1 MRFADLFA
9 DAARGPQAAR
19 RPEGTTMSSSH
30 LDTGPRSPSDAGASV
45 SWRINAERLMLLAW
59 SRAILLQ
66 FAHPLIAAG
75 VHDHSTFRQSAV
87 APLVRLHHT
96 VRAMVSLTF
105 GDDVRREETL
115 ERIRSIHRRVN
126 GRLADSVGPFPA
138 GTPYSAED
146 PALVLWVHA
155 TLLDSIVPL
164 YDALVAPLG
173 DDARDAYCAESAAVA
188 IALGAIEA
196 DTPRRWRDLR
206 AYMERMLRSPEITV
220 GPQARALA
228 AAVLAPPIRALL
240 WPGLTVNRLVAVG
253 TLPARV
259 RDEYGFAWTPRE
271 ARRLAR
277 VTAAVRASRR
287 VPLSLVWQWPEA
299 RRRSPRAAPRR
310 HRRTPLPTGR

>member
-1 MRFADLFA
+1 
-9 DAARGPQAAR
+9 
-19 RPEGTTMSSSH
+19 
-30 LDTGPRSPSDAGASV
+30 
-45 SWRINAERLMLLAW
+45 MLLAW

-75 VHDHSTFRQSAV
+75 VHEHSTFRHSPV

-105 GDDVRREETL
+105 GEDAQRRETV
-115 ERIRSIHRRVN
+115 ERIMKIHRRVN
-126 GRLADSVGPFPA
+126 GRLTEAVGPFPA

-164 YDALVAPLG
+164 YEATVAPLDESER
-173 DDARDAYCAESAAVA
+173 DDYCAESASVA
-188 IALGAIEA
+188 IALGARDAE
-196 DTPRRWRDLR
+196 TPRRWRELR
-206 AYMERMLRSPEITV
+206 SYMSRQLASPEIAV

-240 WPGLTVNRLVAVG
+240 WPGLAVNRLVAVG
-253 TLPARV
+253 TLPARI
-259 RDEYGFAWTPRE
+259 REEYGFAWTPRD

-277 VTAAVRASRR
+277 VIRVVRASRR
-287 VPLSLVWQWPEA
+287 LPLSLLWQWPEA
-299 RRRSPRAAPRR
+299 RPGSARGGARR
-310 HRRTPLPTGR
+310 HHRTPLPSGR